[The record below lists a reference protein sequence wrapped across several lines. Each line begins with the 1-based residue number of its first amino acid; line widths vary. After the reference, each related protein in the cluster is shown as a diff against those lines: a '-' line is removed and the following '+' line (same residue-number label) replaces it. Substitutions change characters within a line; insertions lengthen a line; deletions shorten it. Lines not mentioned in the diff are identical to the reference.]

1 MTDNS
6 YSAPCIVLTT
16 LNARYIHAS
25 LGLRYLLANLD
36 RHGGAG
42 LRAQALL
49 REYTINRAPAEVV
62 ADLLDTL
69 GPASPDTRQI
79 VGFGVYIWNVTPT
92 TEVVRLLKVARP
104 DVKVVL
110 GGPEVS
116 HETDQQAIAALAD
129 HVITGWGDVSFAKL
143 CRALLD
149 GPQPLMKIIVGEQ
162 PPLQDIAL
170 PYAEYS
176 DADLAHR
183 LLYVEASRGCPFKCE
198 FCLSSLD
205 KTAWSFGLERVLAAL
220 EGLYQRGARNF
231 KFVDRTFNL
240 KIDNSVRIL
249 QFFLDLI
256 ASDARPSLPTA
267 ATDGRDADVSCSHA
281 PLQGSQASL
290 FLHFEVIPDHL
301 PERLRAMLAQFPPG
315 VLQLEVGVQSF
326 NEAVQQT
333 ISRRQDNPATEAN
346 LRWLLAHTH
355 AHLHADLIF
364 GLPGETLQSFADGFD
379 RLLAIGPHEIQLGIL
394 KRLRGSPI
402 ARHTVTH
409 GMVYDTQ
416 PPYTVQH
423 TGVVDAPTLQ
433 RFSRFAR
440 YWDVLANS
448 GRFVQTLA
456 LLLKP
461 VPDCA
466 ALSFGDTA
474 GAAARVLSPFWRFMA
489 LSDWLWQR
497 HGATHKL
504 TPELLVDALFDYL
517 SQCLPKDA
525 VRQALLSDYIASGA
539 RSNPAAL
546 QGLLP
551 RQSPSETKARRTL
564 ATRQERRRSISFAAQ
579 RDPAHQR
586 DKGTAHKFSP
596 NGTTSRP
603 P

>member
-1 MTDNS
+1 MTDKS
-6 YSAPCIVLTT
+6 CFAPRVVLAT

-49 REYTINRAPAEVV
+49 REYTINRAPTEVV
-62 ADLLDTL
+62 AELLDTL

-92 TEVVRLLKVARP
+92 TEVVRLLKAVRP
-104 DVKVVL
+104 DLKVVL

-116 HETDQQAIAALAD
+116 HETDQQAITALAD

-143 CRALLD
+143 CRALLN
-149 GPQPLMKIIVGEQ
+149 GPQPLMKIIAGEQ
-162 PPLQDIAL
+162 PQLQDIAL

-205 KTAWSFGLERVLAAL
+205 KTAWGFELERVLAAL

-249 QFFLDLI
+249 QFFLDK
-256 ASDARPSLPTA
+256 LPPPGALTNE
-267 ATDGRDADVSCSHA
+267 
-281 PLQGSQASL
+281 PL

-315 VLQLEVGVQSF
+315 VLQLEIGVQSF

-333 ISRRQDNPATEAN
+333 ISRRQDNAATEAN

-364 GLPGETLQSFADGFD
+364 GLPGETLPSFAEGFD

-402 ARHTVTH
+402 ARHTVPH

-423 TGVVDAPTLQ
+423 TGVVDADTLQ

-440 YWDVLANS
+440 YWDLLANS
-448 GRFVQTLA
+448 GRFARTLA
-456 LLLKP
+456 LLLESTSNEASQHP
-461 VPDCA
+461 GDTRGDA
-466 ALSFGDTA
+466 ALG
-474 GAAARVLSPFWRFMA
+474 VSPFWRFMA

-497 HGATHKL
+497 HGATYKL
-504 TPELLVDALFDYL
+504 TPEALVDALFDYL
-517 SQCLPKDA
+517 SQSLPVEVA
-525 VRQALLSDYIASGA
+525 RQALLADYIGSGA
-539 RSNPAAL
+539 RANPAAL
-546 QGLLP
+546 HGLLP
-551 RQSPSETKARRTL
+551 KQMPSEAKTRRTL
-564 ATRQERRRSISFAAQ
+564 ANRQERHLAA
-579 RDPAHQR
+579 
-586 DKGTAHKFSP
+586 
-596 NGTTSRP
+596 
-603 P
+603 

>member
-1 MTDNS
+1 MTNIS
-6 YSAPCIVLTT
+6 CATPRIVLAT

-42 LRAQALL
+42 LRAQAQL
-49 REYTINRAPAEVV
+49 REYTINRAPTEVV
-62 ADLLDTL
+62 ADLLATL
-69 GPASPDTRQI
+69 GNAHGSVQV

-92 TEVVRLLKVARP
+92 TEVVRLLKAARP

-116 HETDQQAIAALAD
+116 HETDQQAITVLAD
-129 HVITGWGDVSFAKL
+129 HVVTGWGDVSFAKL

-149 GPQPLMKIIVGEQ
+149 GPQPLMKLISGEQ
-162 PPLQDIAL
+162 PELARIDL

-205 KTAWSFGLERVLAAL
+205 KTAWGFELDRVLVAL

-249 QFFLDLI
+249 QFFLDK
-256 ASDARPSLPTA
+256 LPKPA
-267 ATDGRDADVSCSHA
+267 APVNE
-281 PLQGSQASL
+281 PL

-315 VLQLEVGVQSF
+315 VLQLEIGVQSF
-326 NEAVQQT
+326 NEAVQHT
-333 ISRRQDNPATEAN
+333 ISRRQDNVATEAN

-379 RLLAIGPHEIQLGIL
+379 RLLSMGPHEIQLGIL
-394 KRLRGSPI
+394 KRLRGSLI
-402 ARHTVTH
+402 ARHTVAH

-416 PPYTVQH
+416 PPYTVQY
-423 TGVVDAPTLQ
+423 TAVVDAGAVQ

-448 GRFVQTLA
+448 GRFAQTLA
-456 LLLKP
+456 LFLGRTEPGDGAHL
-461 VPDCA
+461 VAVAQVAAPDISRAPCRPSHRA
-466 ALSFGDTA
+466 EDF
-474 GAAARVLSPFWRFMA
+474 ARASPFWRFMA
-489 LSDWLWQR
+489 LADWLWQR

-504 TPELLVDALFDYL
+504 SPELLVDALFDYL
-517 SQCLPKDA
+517 SQCLPGDV
-525 VRQALLSDYIASGA
+525 VRQALLTDYIASGA
-539 RSNPAAL
+539 RSNPTAL

-551 RQSPSETKARRTL
+551 RPMPSEPKARRTL
-564 ATRQERRRSISFAAQ
+564 ATRQDRHLAV
-579 RDPAHQR
+579 
-586 DKGTAHKFSP
+586 
-596 NGTTSRP
+596 
-603 P
+603 